1 MNLNELAL
9 EYFHGCKLMQLA
21 TISEGN
27 PWICSVYFAIDDDMN
42 IYWTSAK
49 NRQHSREIMSN
60 PKVAVT
66 VVKDPEHKQALQ
78 ITGVASIVP
87 PEDITRVNKLYGD
100 KLGHKPER
108 LEEVMANNP
117 EGRAYWMIKPTTI
130 YFWDEVNFPN
140 SPKQQL
146 PLK

>member
-117 EGRAYWMIKPTTI
+117 EGRAYWN
-130 YFWDEVNFPN
+130 EVNFPN